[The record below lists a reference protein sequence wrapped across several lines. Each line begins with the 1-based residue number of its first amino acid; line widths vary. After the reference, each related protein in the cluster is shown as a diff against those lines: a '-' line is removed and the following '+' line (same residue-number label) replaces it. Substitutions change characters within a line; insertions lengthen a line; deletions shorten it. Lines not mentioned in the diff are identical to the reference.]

1 MAAPALQ
8 KVSLAAPSRFGKVE
22 VIVISFIC
30 LLLPAFRGTYL
41 SPRPVWMV
49 RSPLILSTK
58 TNQAAMPKTIDN
70 AAQTLNQPA
79 ADIQNNS
86 QGTLYSNPDISDAS
100 LTDMLQ
106 GDEIGDTAYVDLS
119 KLQMFYFS
127 IMAIVIY
134 SCALLSGMGNIYPQE
149 GFLMPVPSGTLV
161 ALLGISTRRS
171 CRPRQP
177 RTAEH

>member
-1 MAAPALQ
+1 
-8 KVSLAAPSRFGKVE
+8 
-22 VIVISFIC
+22 
-30 LLLPAFRGTYL
+30 
-41 SPRPVWMV
+41 
-49 RSPLILSTK
+49 
-58 TNQAAMPKTIDN
+58 MPKTIDN
-70 AAQTLNQPA
+70 AAQTLSQPA

-161 ALLGISTRRS
+161 ALLGISTR
-171 CRPRQP
+171 CR
-177 RTAEH
+177 